1 MIDQLL
7 AIWMSI
13 LGALAGII
21 ISLRVSL
28 PFVIKDARGRKSE
41 IDSRLQQALEPYKKI
56 LDDLLS
62 GIESYNSRLM
72 DDNYDGFWAALREY
86 ISTQYKYVTGRLFPE
101 EDVPL
106 HPAYIP
112 TIFETVK
119 KSSDIDL
126 GTKPSRK
133 KWRSFLIRFTNPDF
147 HKDLE
152 WLFSESARL
161 GGRIE
166 WFERV
171 KSIINFLTIAVITT
185 ALLCLFSLVLL
196 VHSNILWSYVLALLA
211 IILFIYLT
219 IRAIFLAKK
228 SSGISLVK
236 EMLCLLICVLVSLVV
251 ICGYIGAFVVPR
263 ISESTGHQHTALKAF
278 KGDESSIPSFL
289 KIFGTEPSKKES
301 LQGPNDTSGGNG
313 TIEVVGTQ
321 EMKILKSREKSPS
334 EKAPLKVNDVLHPD
348 PLTKSKNKGKGL
360 NRKNTPT
367 NLDQQ

>member
-1 MIDQLL
+1 M
-7 AIWMSI
+7 
-13 LGALAGII
+13 G
-21 ISLRVSL
+21 
-28 PFVIKDARGRKSE
+28 
-41 IDSRLQQALEPYKKI
+41 
-56 LDDLLS
+56 
-62 GIESYNSRLM
+62 
-72 DDNYDGFWAALREY
+72 DNYDGFWASLREY
-86 ISTQYKYVTGRLFPE
+86 ISTQYRYVTGRLFPE

-119 KSSDIDL
+119 KSSDDL
-126 GTKPSRK
+126 DTKPSRK

-219 IRAIFLAKK
+219 SRAIFLAKK

-236 EMLCLLICVLVSLVV
+236 EMLCLLICVIVSLVV
-251 ICGYIGAFVVPR
+251 ICVYIGALVVPR

-278 KGDESSIPSFL
+278 KGDESFIPSFL
-289 KIFGTEPSKKES
+289 NIFGPEPSKKEV
-301 LQGPNDTSGGNG
+301 LQESDEPSKDANSTSDGSNEKMDPTGGGPTKIKGVDTGH
-313 TIEVVGTQ
+313 EDY
-321 EMKILKSREKSPS
+321 KSKEKSPS
-334 EKAPLKVNDVLHPD
+334 DKAPLKIDDALNPES
-348 PLTKSKNKGKGL
+348 LTKAKNKG
-360 NRKNTPT
+360 
-367 NLDQQ
+367 